1 MNVKKTYCI
10 VEAPTNCGAHYDCWK
25 EIISNLKAKG
35 WHQSNNPKKSGI
47 ILVKQ
52 CCMTTEEIDRAI
64 HDIAGLAK
72 KRIQGKVFLGECISR
87 TKELVEA
94 ARKKLPDL
102 QMYTFTTPK
111 EFFEKLDESYRKP
124 EIPTLS
130 IVGDN
135 SAIINIANGCN
146 RKCSFCKVAYM
157 DCPFES
163 VPLETILQKIKMA
176 KEKGVCKIILNAM
189 NSTQYNDNSKHLDT
203 LLKAVLDIPGMY
215 YQVNGIVMPELT
227 DKALEILKNPRF
239 FSVQMEVQTFIP
251 EVRKYMGVGEIPI
264 DRILYIFEQ
273 MRGKHITSNIITG
286 FYRERD
292 KNFKEQLDII
302 RENNL
307 FFLSVTPLV
316 PTPGTPAAKL
326 NNPTTSKM
334 QAHCL
339 EIAHLLSTMRSTLA
353 KEMIGKEQTC
363 MVISEDPSKRP
374 MLLAENGVFI
384 RSDNP
389 DLKMGQI
396 VKVVPKQILGLF
408 CGENQ
413 LLILSVEEKSKQEFD
428 EQIMYDFLYAMAQ
441 GKFTESNIQVESFNR
456 NDLSLKAYC
465 EKKFAEEMK

>member
-35 WHQSNNPKKSGI
+35 WHQSSNPKKSGI

-72 KRIQGKVFLGECISR
+72 KKIQAKVFLGECISR
-87 TKELVEA
+87 TKDLVEA
-94 ARKKLPDL
+94 AREKLPGL
-102 QMYTFTTPK
+102 KMYTFTTPQ
-111 EFFEKLDESYRKP
+111 EFFQQLEESYEQP
-124 EIPTLS
+124 ETPTLS
-130 IVGDN
+130 IIGDN
-135 SAIINIANGCN
+135 SAIINISNGCN

-163 VPLETILQKIKMA
+163 IPLEKILQKIEMA
-176 KEKGVCKIILNAM
+176 KSKGTYKIILNAM
-189 NSTQYNDNSKHLDT
+189 NSTQYNDNGKHLDD
-203 LLKAVLDIPGMY
+203 LLKAVLKIPGMY
-215 YQVNGIVMPELT
+215 YQVNGIVMAELT
-227 DKALEILKNPRF
+227 DKALDVLKDPRF
-239 FSVQMEVQTFIP
+239 FSIQMEVQTFIP
-251 EVRKYMGVGEIPI
+251 EVRKYMGVGEIPTE
-264 DRILYIFEQ
+264 RILYIFEQ

-292 KNFKEQLDII
+292 KSFKEQLDII

-326 NNPTTSKM
+326 NNPTTSQM
-334 QAHCL
+334 HSHCL

-374 MLLAENGVFI
+374 MLLAENGVLI
-384 RSDNP
+384 CSNNP
-389 DLKMGQI
+389 ALKMGQI
-396 VKVVPKQILGLF
+396 VKVTPKQIAGLF
-408 CGENQ
+408 CGDNQ
-413 LLILSVEEKSKQEFD
+413 LLILSVEENTKQEFD
-428 EQIMYDFLYAMAQ
+428 EQIMYDVLYAMAQ
-441 GKFTESNIQVESFNR
+441 GKMSESGMPTESFNR

-465 EKKFAEEMK
+465 ERKFVEEMK